1 VIAASSL
8 GYRRAIDFIRYQ
20 HPKSPHAGRRRA
32 ADLPLRQKGFTRM
45 TKLQIQSRATFTIA
59 GLLTL
64 FAPVASACL
73 DQRTS
78 GSAAASG
85 LSVPALL
92 GQMRSSSSGLLGSL
106 SADQAAQSG
115 DHSDHRRASIV
126 GLWIA
131 TFYKNNTSE
140 QFDVA
145 LAQFFADGNEIEND
159 IAVPPRVQNT
169 CYGVW
174 EPTGSRSVKLK
185 HIGWDFTND
194 VFDGSVLETATV
206 RVSHDG
212 NSFQGR
218 YAFDQMDTAGNV
230 IPSLHAEGV
239 IKGVRF
245 GFDEH

>member
-1 VIAASSL
+1 MRV
-8 GYRRAIDFIRYQ
+8 GKTTPQ
-20 HPKSPHAGRRRA
+20 N
-32 ADLPLRQKGFTRM
+32 LPLKKKGFTRV
-45 TKLQIQSRATFTIA
+45 TKLQIQSRAAFTVTA
-59 GLLTL
+59 LLTL
-64 FAPVASACL
+64 FAPIASACL
-73 DQRTS
+73 DQRTN
-78 GSAAASG
+78 GSAPAAN

-92 GQMRSSSSGLLGSL
+92 GQMRSSSSGLLSSL
-106 SADQAAQSG
+106 PDGQAAQSG

-126 GLWIA
+126 GLWIS

-174 EPTGSRSVKLK
+174 ESTGNRSVQLK

-206 RVSHDG
+206 RVSRDG

-218 YAFDQMDTAGNV
+218 YAFDQMDLAGNV

-245 GFDEH
+245 GFEEH